1 MTIEQA
7 NARDGEYAAQDW
19 RRCAQKIYRH
29 IVTCQCIPFVLH

>member
-19 RRCAQKIYRH
+19 PRSQNKYNDY
-29 IVTCQCIPFVLH
+29 VEPG